1 MMFAST
7 LKRIGLR
14 RIAALCMLP
23 VLSGC
28 AVFDTIGAIGDVSV
42 PLSVYDL
49 RAPEGAPVVQG
60 SALASDV
67 VIELP
72 TTSGVLQ
79 TDRIL
84 IRPDDIQAQY
94 LPDVRWGDEVPV
106 MMQTLMLRALEN
118 TNGLRY
124 VGRRPLAGSGDY
136 AIVTELVDFQAEL
149 SADGLGAVVL
159 IRMTSRL
166 VREADASVIASRTF
180 SANATATSTLT
191 PSLIVAFDQ
200 ASDELL
206 IDFADWTM
214 STLGRRLTQ
223 P

>member
-1 MMFAST
+1 MRQKMT
-7 LKRIGLR
+7 LTAPLR
-14 RIAALCMLP
+14 RIALFCLLP
-23 VLSGC
+23 VLAGC
-28 AVFDTIGAIGDVSV
+28 SALGALGNATT
-42 PLSVYDL
+42 PLNVYDL
-49 RAPEGAPVVQG
+49 RAPQGAPVVEG
-60 SALASDV
+60 SPLARDV
-67 VIELP
+67 TVELP
-72 TTSGVLQ
+72 TTSGVLE

-84 IRPDDIQAQY
+84 IRPDALQAQY

-106 MMQTLMLRALEN
+106 MVQTLMLRALEN

-149 SADGLGAVVL
+149 AANGETAIVL

-166 VREADASVIASRTF
+166 VREADASVLASRTF
-180 SANATATSTLT
+180 SANATAGSTAT
-191 PSLIVAFDQ
+191 PVLIEAFDR
-200 ASDELL
+200 ASDEIL

-214 STLGRRLTQ
+214 TTLGRRLS

>member
-1 MMFAST
+1 MMFAPAF
-7 LKRIGLR
+7 R
-14 RIAALCMLP
+14 RIALLCLLP
-23 VLSGC
+23 VLAGC
-28 AVFDTIGAIGDVSV
+28 STLGALGDATT

-60 SALASDV
+60 SALARDV

-149 SADGLGAVVL
+149 SVDGLSAVVL

-166 VREADASVIASRTF
+166 VREQDASVVTSRTF
-180 SANATATSTLT
+180 SANATAASTET
-191 PSLIVAFDQ
+191 KDLIVAFDA
-200 ASDELL
+200 ASDDLL

-214 STLGRRLTQ
+214 GTLRRRLVQ

>member
-1 MMFAST
+1 MMFAPAF
-7 LKRIGLR
+7 R
-14 RIAALCMLP
+14 RIALLCLLP
-23 VLSGC
+23 VLAGC
-28 AVFDTIGAIGDVSV
+28 STLGALGDATT

-60 SALASDV
+60 SALARDV

-149 SADGLGAVVL
+149 SVDGLSAVVL

-166 VREADASVIASRTF
+166 VREQDASVVTSRTF
-180 SANATATSTLT
+180 SANATAASTET
-191 PSLIVAFDQ
+191 KDLIVAFDA
-200 ASDELL
+200 ASDDLL

-214 STLGRRLTQ
+214 GTLGRRLVQ